1 MRGGPEFSELG
12 ADPHL
17 PAGIFSRPFDKLRRG
32 EESQVDACARPAQH
46 RPMTDL
52 LDLLKDQ
59 RETGRQMSEDVPK
72 MLADPAIT
80 FEQVTTLF
88 KALEEQAGFAEKLSR
103 VLETKGY
110 DPDTVKAA
118 ERLEEL
124 YVDLAASVAE
134 KVKALRA

>member
-1 MRGGPEFSELG
+1 LSSTE
-12 ADPHL
+12 
-17 PAGIFSRPFDKLRRG
+17 
-32 EESQVDACARPAQH
+32 
-46 RPMTDL
+46 L

-59 RETGRQMSEDVPK
+59 RETGRQMAGDVPK

-80 FEQVTTLF
+80 AEQVTTLF

-103 VLETKGY
+103 VLEANGY

-124 YVDLAASVAE
+124 YIDLAATVAE
-134 KVKALRA
+134 KVKALRP

>member
-1 MRGGPEFSELG
+1 M
-12 ADPHL
+12 
-17 PAGIFSRPFDKLRRG
+17 
-32 EESQVDACARPAQH
+32 
-46 RPMTDL
+46 
-52 LDLLKDQ
+52 
-59 RETGRQMSEDVPK
+59 
-72 MLADPAIT
+72 
-80 FEQVTTLF
+80 
-88 KALEEQAGFAEKLSR
+88 GFAEKLSH